1 MQILYFA
8 SVREAIG
15 VESELYDFT
24 PDIITVADALDWMSA
39 HNVSGSSES
48 GSSDKY
54 ALAFGDRSKLR
65 FALDQKMVKLDALLG
80 GAAELAIFPPVT
92 GG

>member
-15 VESELYDFT
+15 IESELRDF
-24 PDIITVADALDWMSA
+24 PPGVITVADALDWLSA
-39 HNVSGSSES
+39 HSASGN
-48 GSSDKY
+48 SDLH
-54 ALAFGDRSKLR
+54 ASAFRDRSKLR
-65 FALDQKMVKLDALLG
+65 FALDQKMVKMDARLE
-80 GAAELAIFPPVT
+80 GATELAIFPPVT

>member
-8 SVREAIG
+8 SVRETIG
-15 VESELYDFT
+15 VESELHDF
-24 PDIITVADALDWMSA
+24 PPGIITVADALDWLSA
-39 HNVSGSSES
+39 HGDS
-48 GSSDKY
+48 GSSDSASSDVH
-54 ALAFGDRSKLR
+54 ALAFSDRSKLR
-65 FALDQKMVKLDALLG
+65 FALDQKMVKMDARLQ

>member
-8 SVREAIG
+8 SVREVIG
-15 VESELYDFT
+15 VDSELRDF
-24 PDIITVADALDWMSA
+24 PPGVITVADALDWLSA
-39 HNVSGSSES
+39 HNVSGSSGI
-48 GSSDKY
+48 GSSDIY
-54 ALAFGDRSKLR
+54 ASAFGDRSKLR
-65 FALDQKMVKLDALLG
+65 FALDQKMVKMDARLL